1 MYTLSALGSQA
12 VALYCQQQARH
23 KIDSACVL
31 PFIAWI
37 PLLLVCIC
45 THSGMPMPLVSEMQN
60 TPGSGTNASLEA
72 AALFSVLFS
81 TLEITES
88 IIILLKAF

>member
-1 MYTLSALGSQA
+1 MYTLSALGSHA

-23 KIDSACVL
+23 KTDSACAL
-31 PFIAWI
+31 PFITWI

-45 THSGMPMPLVSEMQN
+45 THSVMPLIPEMQN
-60 TPGSGTNASLEA
+60 TPSGTNASLEDT

-81 TLEITES
+81 T
-88 IIILLKAF
+88 